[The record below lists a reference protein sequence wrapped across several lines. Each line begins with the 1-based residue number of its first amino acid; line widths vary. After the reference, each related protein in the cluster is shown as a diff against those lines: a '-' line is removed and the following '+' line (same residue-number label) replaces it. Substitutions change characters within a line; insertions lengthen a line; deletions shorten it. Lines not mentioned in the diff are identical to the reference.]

1 MRAGLAELNMVERI
15 VIDGLSPGA
24 PGSPT
29 MWNMTPHDRSALRIG
44 LKALVAEFHLDED
57 RPRETPQDERIS
69 AAPGANGAANG
80 ADPPRQRRRGL
91 DVVFSP
97 ATDARPDEADV
108 AAAVTRLRKS
118 PI

>member
-1 MRAGLAELNMVERI
+1 MMYRAENSERTSMSRVLVCLLALLGFLAASQSGFAQSSNGQITGLVTDSTGAA
-15 VIDGLSPGA
+15 IDGARVTADNIATG
-24 PGSPT
+24 
-29 MWNMTPHDRSALRIG
+29 
-44 LKALVAEFHLDED
+44 VAY
-57 RPRETPQDERIS
+57 
-69 AAPGANGAANG
+69 NGATNG